1 MWKKTK
7 LFSIYFIFLHKTSF
21 SLKIKTISSQQT
33 FGVRHPI
40 LRKGLAIESCHFRRD
55 NHEKTFHLG
64 AYKKDK
70 IIGVISCYLENGAY
84 FKNGINYQ
92 IRGVAVLEKFQKK
105 GIGRA
110 LMVEAEKNLRTSN
123 CDFIWLNARVNANVF
138 YTKLKY
144 DPIGPIFNVPEIGNH
159 QCFYKKLN

>member
-1 MWKKTK
+1 M
-7 LFSIYFIFLHKTSF
+7 
-21 SLKIKTISSQQT
+21 KIKTISTQQT
-33 FGVRHPI
+33 FSVRHPI
-40 LRKGLAIESCHFRRD
+40 LRKGLPIESCQFRRD

-64 AYKKDK
+64 AYKKDQ
-70 IIGVISCYLENGAY
+70 IIGVISCYLENGT
-84 FKNGINYQ
+84 FFTTGINYQ

-110 LMVEAEKNLRTSN
+110 LMIEAEKNLRTSD
-123 CDFIWLNARVNANVF
+123 CDFIWLNARLNANEF

-144 DPIGPIFNVPEIGNH
+144 DPIGPIFNVAEIGNH